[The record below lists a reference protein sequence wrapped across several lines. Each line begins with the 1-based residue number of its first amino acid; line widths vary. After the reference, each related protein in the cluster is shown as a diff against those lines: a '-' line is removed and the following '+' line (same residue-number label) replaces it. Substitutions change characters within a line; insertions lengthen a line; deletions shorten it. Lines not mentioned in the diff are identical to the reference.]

1 MFIPIGT
8 DRLPQRRIITTPV
21 LIGLNLL
28 VFVGMLLLDRS
39 SMASLDQTLAMGSI
53 SWNTLGNPLR
63 LLLRN
68 RKVMMQIPTL
78 TKR

>member
-39 SMASLDQTLAMGSI
+39 SMASLDQTLAMGSMY
-53 SWNTLGNPLR
+53 TEV
-63 LLLRN
+63 
-68 RKVMMQIPTL
+68 K
-78 TKR
+78 